1 VPGPLDQE
9 TDQHIAA
16 LVGGAAVSPEL
27 SLASENAINRRIFE
41 TSLDLILVVD
51 RQGNFI
57 RVSPSIETILGYGPE
72 ELVGRNAGLFVYPAD
87 LDPVRAEMRVAR
99 HENVTRNFECRYV
112 HKDRHVVTLWWT
124 GVWSAAEQQFFFIGR
139 DVTDRVAM
147 ERRIREDASRL
158 ALAVEISEIGLASTA
173 AAQTAASV
181 NAQFNKIYG
190 LPRDNAEARFGDWVR
205 QVHPEDRDR
214 VAADIR
220 RALADGERYLG
231 EFRINRRDTG
241 AEAWV
246 RAAAQAE
253 PGLDGGP
260 GRVLAVSRDITA
272 RKDNERRIRD
282 DTARLALA
290 LHITEMGL
298 AVAESAGAPAQTDAQ
313 FNLIYGLHPDQTE
326 IGAVEFLRLIHR
338 EDRDGVASGLLNV
351 IRDGGLFRG
360 EFRIKRADT
369 GAERWV
375 RVATQTVPGAD
386 GRPAR
391 VVGAHLD
398 ITDLRTTQLQL
409 QQAQKME
416 AIGNLTGG
424 MAHDFN
430 NLLGIIIGNL
440 DMLRDSAPLS
450 TDDGELLG
458 EALDAATRGAD
469 LIRRLLAFSR
479 RQPLQPRPIA
489 LNEMVSGIV
498 GLLGRTLGED
508 IPISLDLA
516 ADIWPVRVDPAQL
529 EASLVNLATNARD
542 AMPNGG
548 RLMIATANRH
558 LDADYTAGHAE
569 LTPGDYA
576 MIEVS
581 DTGTGIPPDVM
592 TRIFEPFFTT
602 KEVGKGTG
610 LGLSMVFG
618 FVKQSGGHVNV
629 YSEPAAGTTFRLY
642 LPREGPDA
650 ETADVAAAA
659 ASESAGEGETILIVE
674 DNPGMRR
681 VVRRQ
686 LVELGYR
693 VVEAEGAAA
702 ALAILAQEK
711 VALLFSDIV
720 MPGGM
725 NGIALAQK
733 ATVAWPA
740 IKIILT
746 SGFPDAHLGDQV
758 ANIRLLSKPYRRA
771 DLAEAV
777 REALEGSP
785 A

>member
-1 VPGPLDQE
+1 MPGPLDEEWGQRG
-9 TDQHIAA
+9 
-16 LVGGAAVSPEL
+16 GGA
-27 SLASENAINRRIFE
+27 LAHPVLAADAESAINRRIFE

-57 RVSPSIETILGYGPE
+57 RISSSLETILGYRPE
-72 ELVGRNAGLFVYPAD
+72 ELVGRNAGAFVYPPD

-99 HENVTRNFECRYV
+99 REDVTRNFECRYV
-112 HKDRHVVTLWWT
+112 HKDGHIVTLWWT
-124 GVWSAAEQQFFFIGR
+124 GVWSAAEEQFFFIGR

-147 ERRIREDASRL
+147 ERRIRDESGRHAL
-158 ALAVEISEIGLASTA
+158 ALQISEIGLAA
-173 AAQTAASV
+173 AESPSEPARTDP
-181 NAQFNKIYG
+181 QFNHIYG
-190 LPRDNAEARFGDWVR
+190 LPPDQTHIGAGEFLRRI
-205 QVHPEDRDR
+205 HPEDRDK
-214 VAADIR
+214 VAA
-220 RALADGERYLG
+220 E
-231 EFRINRRDTG
+231 
-241 AEAWV
+241 
-246 RAAAQAE
+246 
-253 PGLDGGP
+253 
-260 GRVLAVSRDITA
+260 
-272 RKDNERRIRD
+272 
-282 DTARLALA
+282 
-290 LHITEMGL
+290 
-298 AVAESAGAPAQTDAQ
+298 
-313 FNLIYGLHPDQTE
+313 
-326 IGAVEFLRLIHR
+326 
-338 EDRDGVASGLLNV
+338 LLTV
-351 IRDGGLFRG
+351 IRDGGLYRG
-360 EFRIKRADT
+360 EFRIERADT

-375 RVATQTVPGAD
+375 RVATQTVRGED
-386 GRPAR
+386 GRPGR
-391 VVGAHLD
+391 FVGAHLD
-398 ITDLRTTQLQL
+398 ITDLRVTQLQL

-516 ADIWPVRVDPAQL
+516 ADIWPVRADPAQI

-569 LTPGDYA
+569 LAPGDYA
-576 MIEVS
+576 TIEVS
-581 DTGTGIPPDVM
+581 DTGTGIPPEVM
-592 TRIFEPFFTT
+592 ARIFEPFFTT

-618 FVKQSGGHVNV
+618 FVKQSGGHINV
-629 YSEPAAGTTFRLY
+629 YSEPGVGTIFRLY
-642 LPREGPDA
+642 LPRDGQD
-650 ETADVAAAA
+650 A
-659 ASESAGEGETILIVE
+659 ASPEEAASPEAESAGEGETILIVE

-681 VVRRQ
+681 IVRRQ
-686 LVELGYR
+686 LAELGYR
-693 VVEAEGAAA
+693 VVEADGAAA
-702 ALAILAQEK
+702 ALEILAREK

-725 NGIALAQK
+725 NGIALAER
-733 ATVAWPA
+733 AISAWPA

-771 DLAEAV
+771 DLAQAV
-777 REALEGSP
+777 REALEQGGSSSGG
-785 A
+785 ASLRDAHRALLRQSLFFTHFSSS

>member
-1 VPGPLDQE
+1 VPGPLDE
-9 TDQHIAA
+9 
-16 LVGGAAVSPEL
+16 EL
-27 SLASENAINRRIFE
+27 GQRAGSTAPRPVLTVDAENAINRRIFE

-57 RVSPSIETILGYGPE
+57 RISPSLETILGYRPD
-72 ELVGRNAGLFVYPAD
+72 ELVGRNAGDFVYPPD
-87 LDPVRAEMRVAR
+87 LDTVRAEMRVAR
-99 HENVTRNFECRYV
+99 REDVTRNFETRYV
-112 HKDRHVVTLWWT
+112 HKDAHAVTLWWT
-124 GVWSAAEQQFFFIGR
+124 GVWSAAEEQFFFIGR
-139 DVTDRVAM
+139 DTTDRVEM
-147 ERRIREDASRL
+147 ERRVREDASRL
-158 ALAVEISEIGLASTA
+158 TLAVEISELGLANTDPG
-173 AAQTAASV
+173 QTAATV
-181 NAQFNKIYG
+181 NAQFNQIHG

-205 QVHPEDRDR
+205 QIHPEDRDR
-214 VAADIR
+214 VADGIK
-220 RALADGERYLG
+220 RALRLGERYLA

-241 AEAWV
+241 SEAWV
-246 RAAAQAE
+246 RTAVQAA
-253 PGLDGGP
+253 PGADGGP

-272 RKDNERRIRD
+272 RKENERRIRD
-282 DTARLALA
+282 HAARLALA
-290 LHITEMGL
+290 VEISEMGL
-298 AVAESAGAPAQTDAQ
+298 AVAGSASEPAATDAQ
-313 FNLIYGLHPDQTE
+313 FNRIYGLPPDQTK
-326 IGAVEFLRLIHR
+326 IGAGEFLRLIHP
-338 EDRDGVASGLLNV
+338 EDRDGVASGLIEV
-351 IRDGGLFRG
+351 IRAGGLYRG
-360 EFRIKRADT
+360 EFRFKRADT

-375 RVATQTVPGAD
+375 RVATQIVAGED
-386 GRPAR
+386 GRPGR
-391 VVGAHLD
+391 FVGAHLD
-398 ITDLRTTQLQL
+398 ITDLRATQQQL

-450 TDDGELLG
+450 SDDGELLG
-458 EALDAATRGAD
+458 DALDAATRGAD

-489 LNEMVSGIV
+489 VNEMVSGIV

-516 ADIWPVRVDPAQL
+516 ADIWPVRADPAQI

-542 AMPNGG
+542 AMPDGG

-558 LDADYTAGHAE
+558 LDADYAAGHDE

-581 DTGTGIPPDVM
+581 DTGAGIPPDVM
-592 TRIFEPFFTT
+592 ARIFEPFFTT

-618 FVKQSGGHVNV
+618 FAKQSGGHINV
-629 YSEPAAGTTFRLY
+629 YSEPGAGTTFRLY
-642 LPREGPDA
+642 LPRDGQDA
-650 ETADVAAAA
+650 MPAEEAAAV
-659 ASESAGEGETILIVE
+659 EPEGAGEGETVLIVE

-681 VVRRQ
+681 IVRRQ

-693 VVEAEGAAA
+693 VLEADGAAA
-702 ALAILAQEK
+702 ALDILAREN

-725 NGIALAQK
+725 NGIALAEK
-733 ATVAWPA
+733 AISDRPQ

-771 DLAEAV
+771 DLAQAV
-777 REALEGSP
+777 REALEG
-785 A
+785 AA